1 MEPTQGEINPSS
13 YHHQMDGVAQY
24 QTLSP
29 SPPPLEQQPYF
40 PQPLWDMTCADADGE
55 QPVHRWMEVGTAG
68 CMSDSSNVKPEAMD
82 VPEMFG
88 YVDFDGNAGQY
99 DRFS

>member
-1 MEPTQGEINPSS
+1 
-13 YHHQMDGVAQY
+13 
-24 QTLSP
+24 
-29 SPPPLEQQPYF
+29 
-40 PQPLWDMTCADADGE
+40 
-55 QPVHRWMEVGTAG
+55 MEVGTAG